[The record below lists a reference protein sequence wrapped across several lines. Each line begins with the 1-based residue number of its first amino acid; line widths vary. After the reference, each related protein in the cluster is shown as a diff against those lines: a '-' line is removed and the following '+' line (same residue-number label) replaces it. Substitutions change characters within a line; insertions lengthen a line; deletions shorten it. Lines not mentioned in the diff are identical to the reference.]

1 MKRGTEAG
9 AAEGCPRS
17 LRLLRWG
24 LLALAL
30 GLIVL
35 GVLNGGMRDACVKA
49 ANICAECI
57 GLG

>member
-17 LRLLRWG
+17 LRLLRW
-24 LLALAL
+24 AL

-35 GVLNGGMRDACVKA
+35 GVLNGGLGDACVKA
-49 ANICAECI
+49 VNICAECI

>member
-1 MKRGTEAG
+1 MTGGKKAG

-17 LRLLRWG
+17 LGLLRLG

-30 GLIVL
+30 VLIVL
-35 GVLNGGMRDACVKA
+35 GVLNGGLGDACVKA
-49 ANICAECI
+49 INICAECI

>member
-1 MKRGTEAG
+1 MKRGKK
-9 AAEGCPRS
+9 AETSCSRPES
-17 LRLLRWG
+17 LRWLRLG
-24 LLALAL
+24 LLVLAL

-49 ANICAECI
+49 VNICAECI